1 MNDLNMCSKF
11 IGARGGVDFPK
22 NYYEACKLDLS
33 TWVEHEKAK
42 GMQFYS
48 LYIEYFEGKNRMVKT
63 VPVLI
68 KNAFSD
74 LNQEDNVEEWQ
85 LVKRF
90 VLLDILSGK
99 NAAYRDDCDRAV
111 EATLLDKYSSIR
123 YVKSVELR
131 FNIKGSEKWP
141 NRISVPLLVLEYES
155 FNSTHSNDH
164 VPFEFKISFQKHYSF
179 DYLLE
184 VSRVLLY

>member
-1 MNDLNMCSKF
+1 MCSKF
-11 IGARGGVDFPK
+11 IGARNGVDFPK

-48 LYIEYFEGKNRMVKT
+48 LYIDYFEGKNRMLKT
-63 VPVLI
+63 VPILV

-74 LNQEDNVEEWQ
+74 ANNGDNPEEWQ

-90 VLLDILSGK
+90 IVLDILSGK
-99 NAAYRDDCDRAV
+99 NPAYRDDCDRAV
-111 EATLLDKYSSIR
+111 EATLLDKYNTIR
-123 YVKSVELR
+123 YLKSLELK
-131 FNIKGSEKWP
+131 FNIKSSEKWP
-141 NRISVPLLVLEYES
+141 NRISVPLLILDYDT
-155 FNSTHSNDH
+155 FNSTNSNDH
-164 VPFEFKISFQKHYSF
+164 VPFEFKTSFQKQYSF

-184 VSRVLLY
+184 VSLLFI